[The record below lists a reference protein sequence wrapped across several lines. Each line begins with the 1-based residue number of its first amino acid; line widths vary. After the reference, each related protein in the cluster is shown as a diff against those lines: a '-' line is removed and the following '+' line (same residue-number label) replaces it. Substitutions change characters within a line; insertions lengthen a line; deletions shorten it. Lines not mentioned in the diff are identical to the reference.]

1 MLVAKDKKHL
11 QTMVDELNKHSKL
24 VGLQMN
30 ISKIEVMTNTKK
42 ELSITIDNK
51 TLEQVEE

>member
-1 MLVAKDKKHL
+1 MLVAKGKKHL